1 MSIVEDLLF
10 LKQSYSIMEIK
21 KKKQNE
27 LFVSVSRLIADC
39 PLCNVSFFPQ
49 EVTVIGEDNRTQLLH
64 ATCNQCS
71 SSVVILLLLGDTGLG
86 SVGLV
91 TDLTREDVAHFQ
103 RGNLIGVD
111 DVLGLHQALQNDS
124 AFCAAL

>member
-1 MSIVEDLLF
+1 
-10 LKQSYSIMEIK
+10 MEIK

-27 LFVSVSRLIADC
+27 LFVGVSRLIADC

-49 EVTVIGEDNRTQLLH
+49 EVAVIGGDNRTQLLH

-71 SSVVILLLLGDTGLG
+71 SSVVILLLMGDTGIG

-91 TDLTREDVAHFQ
+91 TDLTREDVVRFQ
-103 RGNLIGVD
+103 RGDLIDAD
-111 DVLGLHQALQNDS
+111 DVLGLHQVLQNDCV
-124 AFCAAL
+124 FYAAL